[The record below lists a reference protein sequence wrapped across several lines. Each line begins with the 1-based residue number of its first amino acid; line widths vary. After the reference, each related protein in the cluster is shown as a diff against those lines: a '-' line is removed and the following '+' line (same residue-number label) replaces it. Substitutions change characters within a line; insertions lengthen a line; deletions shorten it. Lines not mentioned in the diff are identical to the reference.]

1 MGSHGSESVNYP
13 TEATSGARQ
22 AHHQVPS
29 ASERFLRLILPER
42 YAGPAD
48 PSTSDSIHPGQR
60 LLHVVG

>member
-1 MGSHGSESVNYP
+1 MGWYGSESGNYP

-42 YAGPAD
+42 YAGPGD
-48 PSTSDSIHPGQR
+48 PSTSDSIHPGQGP
-60 LLHVVG
+60 LHIGG